1 MGFNVQ
7 NILEKILMMMT
18 IKQTWVWESLFP
30 LIELK
35 VLFYML
41 CLIIWLYQPKGG
53 LCELKMK
60 MLCWLLKKCT
70 KREQL
75 SELTLNIT
83 SQSLEHK
90 KLHSNLSNKNYE
102 AQLRITFSLRNHNI
116 KKMKAKRSFFFE
128 KLIIE

>member
-1 MGFNVQ
+1 M
-7 NILEKILMMMT
+7 
-18 IKQTWVWESLFP
+18 
-30 LIELK
+30 
-35 VLFYML
+35 
-41 CLIIWLYQPKGG
+41 
-53 LCELKMK
+53 KMK

-75 SELTLNIT
+75 SELTLNIP

-102 AQLRITFSLRNHNI
+102 AQLRITFTLRNHNI
-116 KKMKAKRSFFFE
+116 KKMKTKRSFFFE